1 MSDKKTV
8 IGDEMIEAQLKE
20 KSDILNIS
28 VEELIDRYLRREL
41 FTDNYFEPPEYTKEE
56 LLEMSRKALEKD
68 RKNGIPIKKHDF
80 SVFIDRWSDSDE

>member
-8 IGDEMIEAQLKE
+8 ICDEMIDAQLKE

-41 FTDNYFEPPEYTKEE
+41 FRIHYG
-56 LLEMSRKALEKD
+56 
-68 RKNGIPIKKHDF
+68 GIT
-80 SVFIDRWSDSDE
+80 

>member
-8 IGDEMIEAQLKE
+8 IGDEMIYTQLKE

-41 FTDNYFEPPEYTKEE
+41 FTDNYFKPPKYTMDE
-56 LLEMSRKALEKD
+56 LLEMSRKAVEKD

-80 SVFIDRWSDSDE
+80 SVFIGRWSDSHQ

>member
-8 IGDEMIEAQLKE
+8 IGDEMIYTQLKE

-41 FTDNYFEPPEYTKEE
+41 FTDNYFKPPEYTMEE
-56 LLEMSRKALEKD
+56 LLEMSRKAVEKD

-80 SVFIDRWSDSDE
+80 SVFIGRWSDSHQ

>member
-8 IGDEMIEAQLKE
+8 ICDEKIDAQLKE

-41 FTDNYFEPPEYTKEE
+41 FTDNYFKPPEYTMEE
-56 LLEMSRKALEKD
+56 LLEMSRKAVEKD

-80 SVFIDRWSDSDE
+80 SVFIGRWSDSHQ

>member
-8 IGDEMIEAQLKE
+8 ICDEMIDAQLKE

-41 FTDNYFEPPEYTKEE
+41 FTDNYFKPPEYTMDE
-56 LLEMSRKALEKD
+56 LLEMSRKAVEKD

-80 SVFIDRWSDSDE
+80 SVFIGRWSDSHQ

>member
-8 IGDEMIEAQLKE
+8 ICDEKIDAQLKE

-41 FTDNYFEPPEYTKEE
+41 FTDNYFI
-56 LLEMSRKALEKD
+56 
-68 RKNGIPIKKHDF
+68 G
-80 SVFIDRWSDSDE
+80 RWSDSHQ

>member
-8 IGDEMIEAQLKE
+8 IGDEMIYAQLKE

-41 FTDNYFEPPEYTKEE
+41 FTDNYFEPPEYTMEE
-56 LLEMSRKALEKD
+56 LLEMSRKAVEKD

>member
-8 IGDEMIEAQLKE
+8 ICDEMIDAQLKE

-41 FTDNYFEPPEYTKEE
+41 FTDNYFKPPEYTMEE
-56 LLEMSRKALEKD
+56 LLEMSRKAVEKD
-68 RKNGIPIKKHDF
+68 KKNGIPIKKHDF
-80 SVFIDRWSDSDE
+80 SVFIGRWSDSHQ

>member
-80 SVFIDRWSDSDE
+80 SAFIGRWSDSHQ

>member
-8 IGDEMIEAQLKE
+8 ICDEMIDAQLKE

-41 FTDNYFEPPEYTKEE
+41 FTDNYFKPPEYTMEE
-56 LLEMSRKALEKD
+56 LLEMSRKAVEKD

-80 SVFIDRWSDSDE
+80 SVFIGRWSDSHQ